1 MKTFHKVLFFFFVV
15 VLAFIPGGFI
25 VSFILLLI
33 YYGTPILESIFK
45 EAVHEEFQQQE
56 IRNAIS
62 ELKELTQQ
70 RNEMNSYADDT
81 LEKMK

>member
-33 YYGTPILESIFK
+33 YYGTPILDSMLQETVQEKIDQKELRDTISQLKESIQN
-45 EAVHEEFQQQE
+45 H
-56 IRNAIS
+56 
-62 ELKELTQQ
+62 
-70 RNEMNSYADDT
+70 NEMNSYADDT

>member
-1 MKTFHKVLFFFFVV
+1 LINKILFFFFVV

-25 VSFILLLI
+25 ISFILLLL

-62 ELKELTQQ
+62 QLKEITQ
-70 RNEMNSYADDT
+70 ETGVINSYSDDT
-81 LEKMK
+81 LEDMK